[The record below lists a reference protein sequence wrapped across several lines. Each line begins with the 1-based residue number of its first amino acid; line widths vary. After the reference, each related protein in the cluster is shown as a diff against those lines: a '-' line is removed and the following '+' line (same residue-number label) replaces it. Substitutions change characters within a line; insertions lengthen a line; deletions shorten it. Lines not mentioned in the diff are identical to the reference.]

1 MTKYVVIAFFCL
13 LGGMVLR
20 EIVKG
25 HDENKGVDFTLN
37 GAEEKFLANS
47 GRQILYP
54 NENIPVIETANV
66 CELGKLTAL
75 TFIHWVQANPEG
87 VVALPTGKTPE
98 LFIEYLKFYKSNWDD
113 PKVQNDL
120 HHFGIHGEHFPETK
134 GLKFVQLDEFFPIDT
149 NQQNSFTHYV
159 RKYYLELLELPEEN
173 ILSMDVCREEIF
185 DQSEYDVLFP
195 NGKVDLTLLNRQ
207 PMTEVEKWQKQA
219 LEQTELFCENYE
231 QKVHEWGGIG
241 FFLGGIG
248 PDGHIAFNMPGSTT
262 DSTTRLVQL
271 NYPTA
276 ASAAGDLGGIEFSRD
291 KAAITIGLKT
301 ITLNPDA
308 TIIIIAAGEAK
319 APMVQDAVEQSPSTE
334 YPATALQAVKG
345 ARLYLTHGA
354 ASHLQARR
362 IEDVEKMEWNAF
374 GPNEIDDVVIE
385 LALEKRRRILD
396 LNESDFAQDPRAKA
410 LLEKCPEELS
420 TLLNDVHER
429 LTAKI
434 EKGMDTRKGQNILH
448 TGPHHDDVML
458 SYHPLM
464 RDMLPANTNA
474 FCYLTS
480 GFNSVTNGYMVE
492 TLNAIPEGMLHQ
504 YQRQVFNQTHE
515 DALNA
520 YLKEVARYHPTEMK
534 RAEEVILLQNLAQ
547 IYGLQDMTS
556 LKDKVKWLKEDYF
569 ATHPP
574 GEKDSKEIQV
584 LKGSMRETESERMLM
599 LSGVNLSDIYHMR
612 AKFYNG
618 DYFNPLPS
626 IDQDAQPVADLYRE
640 LQPHLITVAFD
651 PEGTGPDTHY
661 KVLQVVAQALRMT
674 SFDHP
679 VDVWGYRNVWHR
691 FKFSDGNLLY
701 PVSEEEMANMNH
713 AFLSCFST
721 QRQASFPS
729 VEHDGPF
736 SELAEKIQREY
747 FENLQVLLGKKYFQ
761 NHPDPRIRN
770 AQGFVFIKEM
780 TAEEFIENAQ
790 ELKSRIE
797 LI

>member
-13 LGGMVLR
+13 LGGMMIR

-25 HDENKGVDFTLN
+25 KEETKSVKFTLN
-37 GAEEKFLANS
+37 GAEEKFLAKS

-54 NENIPVIETANV
+54 KERIPVIETANV

-75 TFIHWVQANPEG
+75 TFIHWVGENPEG

-98 LFIEYLKFYKSNWDD
+98 LFIEYLKFYKENWND

-120 HHFGIHGEHFPETK
+120 QHFGIKVQEFPNTT

-149 NQQNSFTHYV
+149 SQQNSFTHYV
-159 RKYYLELLELPEEN
+159 RKYYLELLEIPEEN
-173 ILSMDVCREEIF
+173 ILGMDICREEMF

-195 NGKVDLTLLNRQ
+195 NGKVDLTLLNRE
-207 PMTEVEKWQKQA
+207 PLTEVEKWQKQA
-219 LEQTELFCENYE
+219 LELTENFCKSYE
-231 QKVHEWGGIG
+231 EKIKEWGGIG

-248 PDGHIAFNMPGSTT
+248 PDGHVAFNMPGSTT

-291 KAAITIGLKT
+291 KAALTIGLKT

-319 APMVQDAVEQSPSTE
+319 APVIRDAIERSPSLL
-334 YPATALQAVKG
+334 YPATALQAVRG
-345 ARLYLTHGA
+345 ARFYLTKGA
-354 ASHLQARR
+354 ASQLQARR
-362 IEDVEKMEWNAF
+362 IEDVEKMEWEAF

-385 LALEKRRRILD
+385 LALAKRRRILD
-396 LNESDFAQDPRAKA
+396 LTDSDFQHDPRAKA
-410 LLEKCPEELS
+410 FIEKCPQELS
-420 TLLNDVHER
+420 LLLDDVHQR
-429 LTAKI
+429 LAAKI
-434 EKGMDTRKGQNILH
+434 DRGMEARKGQNVLH
-448 TGPHHDDVML
+448 TGPHHDDIML

-464 RDMLPANTNA
+464 RDMIPANTNS

-480 GFNSVTNGYMVE
+480 GFNSVTNGYMLE
-492 TLNAIPEGMLHQ
+492 ILNSIPEGMLHQ
-504 YQRQVFNQTHE
+504 YQRQVFEQSHE

-534 RAEEVILLQNLAQ
+534 KAEQVIMLQNLAQ
-547 IYGLQDMTS
+547 IYGIRDMTS
-556 LKDKVKWLKEDYF
+556 LKEKVKWLKEEYF
-569 ATHPP
+569 AKRLP
-574 GEKDSKEIQV
+574 GEKDSQEIQV

-599 LSGVNLSDIYHMR
+599 LAGVDLSDIHHMR

-626 IDQDAQPVADLYRE
+626 IEQDAQPLSDLYRK
-640 LQPHLITVAFD
+640 LQPHLITVAYD

-661 KVLQVVAQALRMT
+661 KVLQVVAQALRM
-674 SFDHP
+674 SNFDHP
-679 VDVWGYRNVWHR
+679 VHVWGYRNVWHR

-701 PVSEEEMANMNH
+701 PVSEEEMANMNY

-747 FENLQVLLGKKYFQ
+747 FENLEVLLGKKYFQ
-761 NHPDPRIRN
+761 NHPDPKVRQ
-770 AQGFVFIKEM
+770 AHGFVFIKEM
-780 TAEEFIENAQ
+780 TAEEFVENAQ